1 MPITVSG
8 TSIVFNDSTTQT
20 TAFTGSG
27 GVTSLNGQTG
37 AITNTTLGAIGSYL
51 MLVNNTTSNFG
62 TNATTAGSNLRYP
75 SQISQWNNQANF
87 QTVGSGGSIPRSN
100 AAPMGS
106 QFSQYVSGN
115 QGNGGNAQGT
125 TAVSGTWQTVT
136 PAGGR
141 TNNGYCG
148 ENNSTEQAFCYSMW
162 VRIS

>member
-8 TSIVFNDSTTQT
+8 TQITFNDATVQT
-20 TAFTGSG
+20 TAFTGGG

-37 AITNTTLGAIGSYL
+37 AITNTTFGAIGSYL

-62 TNATTAGSNLRYP
+62 INATTAGSNLRYP
-75 SQISQWNNQANF
+75 SQISQWDNQAF
-87 QTVGSGGSIPRSN
+87 FRTVGNGGSIPRSG

-115 QGNGGNAQGT
+115 QGNGGNAIGT

-148 ENNSTEQAFCYSMW
+148 DNNSTEQAFCHSIW